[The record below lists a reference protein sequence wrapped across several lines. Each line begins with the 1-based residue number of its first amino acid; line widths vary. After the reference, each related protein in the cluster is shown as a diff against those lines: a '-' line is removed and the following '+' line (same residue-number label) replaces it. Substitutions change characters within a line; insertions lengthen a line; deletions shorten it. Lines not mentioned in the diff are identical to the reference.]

1 MDDTVPIPGDDP
13 EMNAAIEEARRRLP
27 EFRRALD
34 DDARCV
40 VPEIEGA
47 LVKAAVSSI
56 ATGKTEHI
64 WVEDAGFEDDMI
76 VGTVSS
82 EPDQIPE
89 VAKGDWIT
97 ISPDDVSDWVYRH
110 RGRTGVAKGSVLTID
125 TSTATSF
132 PRIPALCRS
141 FCAGD
146 NVPTVDRRAA
156 EAPLAACRFFPKWC
170 AAAPRAYL
178 DYGGFLRRE

>member
-1 MDDTVPIPGDDP
+1 MDNTVPIPGDDA
-13 EMNAAIEEARRRLP
+13 EMNAAMEEARRRLA

-34 DDARCV
+34 EDARRV

-64 WVEDAGFEDDMI
+64 WVEDAGFDNDMI

-82 EPDQIPE
+82 EPNQIPE

-97 ISPDDVSDWVYRH
+97 ISPDDISDWVYRH
-110 RGRTGVAKGSVLTID
+110 RGRT
-125 TSTATSF
+125 F
-132 PRIPALCRS
+132 
-141 FCAGD
+141 
-146 NVPTVDRRAA
+146 
-156 EAPLAACRFFPKWC
+156 
-170 AAAPRAYL
+170 
-178 DYGGFLRRE
+178 GGFTVTVMQRRGRNW